1 MDQESSADGGRILS
15 GESFQLRFEQ
25 EMIQLVYYNPLMP
38 EVLEDPLP
46 IYKRLRDEAPA
57 YYVEEFDCWALSRF
71 DDIWEQSGDNDSY
84 SAALRGTTPA
94 HLITKQMDVFPS
106 VNMMDPPE
114 HVRNRAL
121 ISGAFKPRRVASLA
135 PIVDEIA
142 ARHAR
147 ALETD
152 GEVDLV
158 ADYIAKVAMEV
169 SCVLLGLPIKD
180 ADQLYSYVNRFFAR
194 DPGQTGMTTDG
205 LNAAAE
211 LNSYL
216 EELIKHHRK
225 HPTDDDVLL
234 NAYLNAVFDGKPLP
248 DDNIASQM
256 STLVIGSTD
265 SFPKIFAA
273 FLLELFRNPDQRAE
287 LVADAS
293 LIPNAFREGLRYGM
307 PTQFLGRTVTK
318 KVELH
323 GQTFEPGQSVIFLFP
338 SANRDDREFDD
349 PDRFD
354 IHRESRRI
362 LTFGHGN
369 HSCLGT
375 HIAALEGEIGLRY
388 LLDKMPD
395 YTIDESRIDNLKSE
409 FVSGIVGLPARN
421 P

>member
-1 MDQESSADGGRILS
+1 MVR
-15 GESFQLRFEQ
+15 
-25 EMIQLVYYNPLMP
+25 YNPLMP

-46 IYKRLRDEAPA
+46 IYKQLRDEAPA

-84 SAALRGTTPA
+84 SAQLRGTTPA
-94 HLITKQMDVFPS
+94 HLITKQMPVFPS

-121 ISGAFKPRRVASLA
+121 ISGAFKPRRVASLE
-135 PIVDEIA
+135 PVVNQIVE
-142 ARHAR
+142 RHAK
-147 ALETD
+147 ALESD
-152 GEVDLV
+152 HEVDLV
-158 ADYIAKVAMEV
+158 ADYIAKIAMEV
-169 SCVLLGLPIKD
+169 SCVLLGLPIED
-180 ADQLYSYVNRFFAR
+180 ADEVYEYVNRFFAR
-194 DPGQTGMTTDG
+194 APGKPGMTEDG
-205 LNAAAE
+205 LAASAE

-216 EELIKHHRK
+216 ERLIKHHRA

-234 NAYLNAVFDGKPLP
+234 NAYLNAEFDGKPIP

-256 STLVIGSTD
+256 ATLVIGSTD

-273 FLLELFRNPDQRAE
+273 FALELYRNPDQRAQ
-287 LVADAS
+287 LVANAD

-307 PTQFLGRTVTK
+307 PTQFLGRTVTRPVK
-318 KVELH
+318 LH
-323 GQTFEPGQSVIFLFP
+323 GETFEPGQAVLFLFP
-338 SANRDDREFDD
+338 SANRDEREFED

-375 HIAALEGEIGLRY
+375 HIAALEGETATRH
-388 LLDKMPD
+388 LLARMPEFV
-395 YTIDESRIDNLKSE
+395 IDESRIKHLKSE
-409 FVSGIVGLPARN
+409 FVSGIIGLPAIRG
-421 P
+421 